1 MNNALTLFIS
11 ELVLRLFSQK
21 PKFFVII
28 QWVSILTGAV
38 SALISYLGTTTLA
51 LPSWVA
57 TVGNVNV
64 MIASIVAI
72 IVSQLTNK
80 DPQVAEKIGAL
91 RD

>member
-38 SALISYLGTTTLA
+38 SALISYLGTTTLT

-57 TVGNVNV
+57 TVGNINV

-80 DPQVAEKIGAL
+80 DPQVAEKIEAL
-91 RD
+91 KG